1 MIPYRRPDIDETPLS
16 SDEIRF
22 GMNHGLIEGYAYIT
36 HGNGDAAL
44 RRGWREY
51 LADRMP
57 RLEAE
62 LPGISA
68 AVRARAQ
75 EMRG

>member
-1 MIPYRRPDIDETPLS
+1 MTPYRTPDIDETPLS
-16 SDEIRF
+16 SDEIRH
-22 GMNHGLIEGYAYIT
+22 GMNRGLIAGYAYLT
-36 HGNGDAAL
+36 HANGDPAL

-62 LPGISA
+62 LPGISD
-68 AVRARAQ
+68 AVRRRVM
-75 EMRG
+75 EMR

>member
-1 MIPYRRPDIDETPLS
+1 MQRVREVEKEREHETWRELV
-16 SDEIRF
+16 
-22 GMNHGLIEGYAYIT
+22 NGYTHIT
-36 HGNGDAAL
+36 HANGDAAL

-75 EMRG
+75 EMR